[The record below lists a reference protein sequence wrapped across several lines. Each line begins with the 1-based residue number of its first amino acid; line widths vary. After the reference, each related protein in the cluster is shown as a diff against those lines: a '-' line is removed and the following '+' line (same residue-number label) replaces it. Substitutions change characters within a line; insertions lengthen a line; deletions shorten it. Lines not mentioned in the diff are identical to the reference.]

1 MDTAHYIKQWEAEV
15 CLKSIDSPVDMY
27 TDSRSLYDASQTTSL
42 VSDRRLRVELSA
54 IREKKE
60 EGEINMNWVKG
71 DTQLADALLTK
82 KGASPHRLLKVLGE
96 GKIEK

>member
-1 MDTAHYIKQWEAEV
+1 MPRKQRLW
-15 CLKSIDSPVDMY
+15 
-27 TDSRSLYDASQTTSL
+27 

-71 DTQLADALLTK
+71 DSQLADALTK

-96 GKIEK
+96 GKIEQ